1 MLELITY
8 SPKTVPFFEI
18 GEGVGRLNTTGL
30 LATSGVL
37 INASKCL
44 EIAL

>member
-1 MLELITY
+1 
-8 SPKTVPFFEI
+8 VPFSKI

-30 LATSGVL
+30 LATFG
-37 INASKCL
+37 ASTNTGKCL